1 MGQMGQKWGK
11 NLLISCNLKK
21 NKKGSEALKNKGF
34 SISCNLR
41 TNQKS
46 AGGGH

>member
-1 MGQMGQKWGK
+1 MGQIFVDFLQ
-11 NLLISCNLKK
+11 LEK